1 MKQASR
7 TLLGAPT
14 KETKKRPPLYG
25 HHIEHL
31 HLSDFSRTKLEK
43 IEEIFRTKLK
53 NEVAVHEQIV
63 RIIKVL
69 EAQPERQGMVLDLEL
84 ESSGEAPQTK

>member
-1 MKQASR
+1 
-7 TLLGAPT
+7 L
-14 KETKKRPPLYG
+14 KKY
-25 HHIEHL
+25 
-31 HLSDFSRTKLEK
+31 LE
-43 IEEIFRTKLK
+43 RNLK

-69 EAQPERQGMVLDLEL
+69 EAQPERQDMILDLEL